1 MKECMSRLIIM
12 FLVCCFLGAIIFLIL
27 LLTVSFK
34 AYLITVLVFG
44 LYGVIIDWAKNP
56 EVYENKID

>member
-1 MKECMSRLIIM
+1 MSRFIIT

-34 AYLITVLVFG
+34 VYLITVLVFG
-44 LYGVIIDWAKNP
+44 LFGIIIDWAKHP
-56 EVYENKID
+56 EEYEKRRN